1 MGRPPEHGG
10 PLSAYAFPTAPAL
23 NRPEPVLF
31 LRTATSRQMQEELP
45 VLLVDNSNTRTKFAL
60 AVGGQLYPDGEVRCL
75 PTRELT
81 EDSVAGLLSGWRF
94 GRVCIS
100 SVVEGSRAVLAS
112 PFAGKPLRWVNAA
125 LGGPM
130 FDGYAGAATLGAD
143 RVANALAAAECGRL
157 PVVAVDMGTA
167 VTFDVVGRGP
177 RFLGGVIAPGRQMT
191 ADALHAQTSLLPRVQ
206 AAGVSSRFI
215 GRTTVEAMQA
225 GVELSFEGMLRNT
238 MREIEAELGERPF
251 FIATGGDSR
260 HAASR
265 VRELDAVDE
274 HLTLRGIALAAE
286 RPW

>member
-1 MGRPPEHGG
+1 M
-10 PLSAYAFPTAPAL
+10 
-23 NRPEPVLF
+23 
-31 LRTATSRQMQEELP
+31 RTATPRLMQEELP
-45 VLLVDNSNTRTKFAL
+45 DLLVDNSNTRTKFVL
-60 AVGGQLYPDGEVRCL
+60 AAGGRLHPAGEVRCL
-75 PTRELT
+75 ATRELT

-112 PFAGKPLRWVNAA
+112 SFADKPLRWVDASMGGA
-125 LGGPM
+125 L
-130 FDGYAGAATLGAD
+130 FSGYAGTATLGAD
-143 RVANALAAAECGRL
+143 RVANVLAAAECGRL

-177 RFLGGVIAPGRQMT
+177 RFLGGIIAPGRQMM

-206 AAGVSSRFI
+206 ASGVSSRCI
-215 GRTTVEAMQA
+215 GRTTVEALQA
-225 GVELSFEGMLRNT
+225 GVALSYEGMLQKI

-274 HLTLRGIALAAE
+274 HLTLRGIALVAG
-286 RPW
+286 RPCAW

>member
-1 MGRPPEHGG
+1 
-10 PLSAYAFPTAPAL
+10 
-23 NRPEPVLF
+23 
-31 LRTATSRQMQEELP
+31 MQEELP

-60 AVGGQLYPDGEVRCL
+60 AVGGQLHPAGEVRCL
-75 PTRELT
+75 ATRELT

-100 SVVEGSRAVLAS
+100 SVVEGSRAALAS
-112 PFAGKPLRWVNAA
+112 SFAGKPLRWVNAA

-143 RVANALAAAECGRL
+143 RVANALAAAECGRF

-206 AAGVSSRFI
+206 IAGVSSRSI

-274 HLTLRGIALAAE
+274 HLTLRGIALAAD
-286 RPW
+286 RSW